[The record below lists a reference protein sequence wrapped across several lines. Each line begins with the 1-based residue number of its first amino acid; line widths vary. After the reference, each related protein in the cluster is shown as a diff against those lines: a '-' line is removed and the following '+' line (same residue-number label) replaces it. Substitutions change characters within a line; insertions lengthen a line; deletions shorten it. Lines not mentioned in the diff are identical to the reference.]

1 MALALLGI
9 ALILVAVLT
18 SSMAPRWLT
27 MRLVIDGFLL
37 LAALYL
43 LGYLL
48 EALVLLGIRIK
59 R

>member
-1 MALALLGI
+1 
-9 ALILVAVLT
+9 
-18 SSMAPRWLT
+18 MAPRWLT

>member
-1 MALALLGI
+1 VALALLGI